1 MNDTPSTLV
10 VINPA
15 AGSGR
20 AAGIWARLRATAH
33 ELFPFDEITTR
44 GPGDAQ
50 RLARTAAA
58 AGVRRILAVGGDG
71 TLHELVNA
79 LAHTP
84 VALGVLPSGTG
95 NDFAR
100 SQGFL
105 GPLPQLLE
113 RLAQGVHRPVDLGQ
127 AGDTYYLNV
136 AGVGF
141 DADVAK
147 RVNALPRKGHG
158 TLPYLGEAVRGAFRF
173 DPPSLELHFDSG
185 DVVGPERLLLVAVGN
200 APAYGGGMRICPEA
214 RVDDGLLDV
223 LVVGDIRGWGTLALL
238 PRVFLGR
245 HLGHPRIRL
254 FRARRVTVAGP
265 ASVTLHADGEVAGG
279 LPVTFQVHPAALTL
293 WAPGANVA
301 AGAR

>member
-1 MNDTPSTLV
+1 MTAVPSTLV

-20 AAGIWARLRATAH
+20 AAGTWNRLRRTAAR
-33 ELFPFDEITTR
+33 LFPFDEATTR

-50 RLARTAAA
+50 DVGRRAAA

-71 TLHELVNA
+71 TLHELVNG

-100 SQGFL
+100 SQGFF
-105 GPLPQLLE
+105 GPLPKLLE
-113 RLAQGVHRPVDLGQ
+113 GLARGAYRPIDLGQ
-127 AGDTYYLNV
+127 AGSTYYLNV

-141 DADVAK
+141 DAEVAR
-147 RVNALPRKGHG
+147 RVNAMAHKAQG
-158 TLPYLGEAVRGAFRF
+158 TIAYLGEAVRGAFRF
-173 DPPSLELHFDSG
+173 EPPPLELRFDG
-185 DVVGPERLLLVAVGN
+185 GEVVGPERLLLVAVGN
-200 APAYGGGMRICPEA
+200 APAYGGGMRICPQA

-223 LVVGDIRGWGTLALL
+223 LLVGDIRRWATLALL

-254 FRARRVTVAGP
+254 VRTSSVTVTGP
-265 ASVTLHADGEVAGG
+265 PGIALHADGEIVGD
-279 LPVTFQVHPAALTL
+279 LPTTFRVHPGALTL
-293 WAPGANVA
+293 WAPGVAPA
-301 AGAR
+301 AGAS